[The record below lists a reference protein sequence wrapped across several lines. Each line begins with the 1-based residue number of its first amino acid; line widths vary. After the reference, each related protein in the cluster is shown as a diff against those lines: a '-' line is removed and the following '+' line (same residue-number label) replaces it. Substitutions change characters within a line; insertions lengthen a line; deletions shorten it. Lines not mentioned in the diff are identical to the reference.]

1 MRRRAL
7 SWTCAALGLLLGTS
21 DAPAGGPLSFVHR
34 LAPPPPESMAV
45 CNAVAKDRREHVHIF
60 LINGMDPLY
69 LGNLVGVRDYLQ
81 QLGFSKTYYGELFH
95 WWWFKNQLRSVSR
108 NDPQARIVVIG
119 FSLGGSMADSLAR
132 SLEREGLWI
141 DMLVYVDAKSF
152 THNFHHLPRNVGRV
166 VNVTSLSELWDG
178 SSLDGAQNV
187 HEGNV
192 WHFGS
197 PTHPKTLEA
206 LAVNMAAIAT
216 SARPAVLTET
226 TAAAGAAAVDG
237 GPVLQRMTTP
247 PDGQLPAKRDHVR

>member
-1 MRRRAL
+1 MRRRAF
-7 SWTCAALGLLLGTS
+7 SWMCAALGLLLGTS

-34 LAPPPPESMAV
+34 VAPPSRRSMAV
-45 CNAVAKDRREHVHIF
+45 CNAVPKDRREHVHIF

-95 WWWFKNQLRSVSR
+95 WWWFKNHVRSVSR
-108 NDPQARIVVIG
+108 SDPEARIVVIG
-119 FSLGGSMADSLAR
+119 FSLGGSLADSLAR

-166 VNVTSLSELWDG
+166 VNVTSLSQLWDG
-178 SSLDGAQNV
+178 GSLDGAQNI

-197 PTHPKTLEA
+197 PTHSKTLDA
-206 LAVNMAAIAT
+206 LAVNLASIGT
-216 SARPAVLTET
+216 LPRPGVLTET
-226 TAAAGAAAVDG
+226 TAAAGAAAFDR
-237 GPVLQRMTTP
+237 GPVLRRVTTL
-247 PDGQLPAKRDHVR
+247 PDAQLPARDHLK